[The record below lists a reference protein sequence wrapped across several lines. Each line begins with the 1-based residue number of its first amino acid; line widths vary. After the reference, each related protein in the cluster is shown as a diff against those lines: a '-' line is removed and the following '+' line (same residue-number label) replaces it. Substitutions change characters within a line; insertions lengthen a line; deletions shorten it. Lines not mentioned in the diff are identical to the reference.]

1 MFNPIKRPLNK
12 MLKEE
17 TGWGVGVHMKHVIG
31 DTKSFIRKIEEK
43 SVLFFPFRL
52 LTSRVSLSLQ
62 VGSVTYLSE
71 HDK

>member
-1 MFNPIKRPLNK
+1 MGSR
-12 MLKEE
+12 
-17 TGWGVGVHMKHVIG
+17 VHMKHVIG

-43 SVLFFPFRL
+43 SVIFFPFRL
-52 LTSRVSLSLQ
+52 LTSRASLILR